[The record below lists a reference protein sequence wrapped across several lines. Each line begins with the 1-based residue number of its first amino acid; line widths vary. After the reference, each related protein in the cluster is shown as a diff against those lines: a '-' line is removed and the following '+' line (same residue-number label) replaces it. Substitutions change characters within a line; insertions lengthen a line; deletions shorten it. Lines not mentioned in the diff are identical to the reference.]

1 MLRTAA
7 CDTLRE
13 LYIRSCQW
21 RGAQTLFADERERA
35 SGAEALERSLRLAR
49 GLQALGIRR
58 GEVIACLARAST
70 RHAIGWFG
78 GILGGTPVCNLHVRE
93 TPQRIGEALAW
104 LGATALLHD
113 AELDDLA
120 RDALARSG
128 MRCAQISLGARG
140 TADACYDELLAAN
153 EPLAAASAAPA
164 PDELAA
170 IVLSSGS
177 TGRPKGILHT
187 QRTLLEAAKGGQ
199 YAFGGIGRR
208 DATLMTMQPSFAAWA
223 IVMLPFVGAGA
234 KTCFGAQ
241 FTPRIFL
248 EVVARE
254 RITVGPLVPTM
265 WRMVFDEDL
274 SRYDLSSLRIV
285 TIAGEPPAARDIER
299 LHASI
304 CPRLASLYLAG
315 EGFTASAV
323 VAFTE
328 DLLREGKAASTGR
341 PAPGVDVKIIDPAG
355 GFDDELPPGEIGEI
369 ALSGP
374 SLAVGYWKDPEV
386 TRQRFRERWWR
397 SGDLGRI
404 DADGDLWV
412 VGRIDNVINT
422 GGIKVSGE
430 EVERALL
437 GHPQVAQCAVVGAP
451 DAGFGERIE
460 AYVVARGAPPHAAE
474 LEAYCR
480 GPGGLAGF
488 KLPRAYHFVSEL
500 PTGPTGKLY
509 RRALRA

>member
-35 SGAEALERSLRLAR
+35 SGTESLERALRLAR
-49 GLQALGIRR
+49 GLQRLGTQH
-58 GEVIACLARAST
+58 GEVIAFLARAST

-78 GILGGTPVCNLHVRE
+78 GVLGGTPVCNLHVRE

-113 AELDDLA
+113 AELEDLA
-120 RDALARSG
+120 RDALARAG
-128 MRCAQISLGARG
+128 IRCARVSLGARG
-140 TADACYDELLAAN
+140 TADACYDELLAAAGPV
-153 EPLAAASAAPA
+153 ELAGPAPA
-164 PDELAA
+164 PDDLAA

-208 DATLMTMQPSFAAWA
+208 DATLMYMQPSFAAWA

-241 FTPRIFL
+241 FTPAGFL
-248 EVVARE
+248 EAVARE
-254 RITVGPLVPTM
+254 RITLGPLVPTM

-274 SRYDLSSLRIV
+274 SRHDLSSLRIV

-304 CPRLASLYLAG
+304 CPRIASLYLAG

-355 GFDDELPPGEIGEI
+355 GFDEELPPGEVGEI

-374 SLAVGYWKDPEV
+374 SLAVGYWKDPEL
-386 TRQRFRERWWR
+386 TRARFHERWWR

-404 DADGDLWV
+404 DAEGDLWV
-412 VGRIDNVINT
+412 LGRIDNLINT

-437 GHPQVAQCAVVGAP
+437 GHPAVAQCAVVGAP
-451 DAGFGERIE
+451 DEAFGERIE
-460 AYVVARGAPPHAAE
+460 AYIVARGAPPREAE
-474 LEAYCR
+474 LDAHCR

>member
-1 MLRTAA
+1 MRTGA
-7 CDTLRE
+7 CDTLRD
-13 LYIRSCQW
+13 LYLRSCRW
-21 RGAQTLFADERERA
+21 SGAQDLFADERERA
-35 SGAEALERSLRLAR
+35 SGTEALERSLRLAR
-49 GLQALGIRR
+49 GLQALGVAR
-58 GEVIACLARAST
+58 GEVVAFLSRAST
-70 RHAIGWFG
+70 RHALAWFAGIVG
-78 GILGGTPVCNLHVRE
+78 GMVVCNLHVRE

-113 AELDDLA
+113 AELEDLA
-120 RDALARSG
+120 REALARSG
-128 MRCAQISLGARG
+128 VRCTRVSLGAPG
-140 TADACYDELLAAN
+140 SADACYDELVAAN

-164 PDELAA
+164 ADELAA

-199 YAFGGIGRR
+199 YAFGGVGRR
-208 DATLMTMQPSFAAWA
+208 DATLLFMQPSFAAWA

-241 FTPRIFL
+241 FTPVDFL
-248 EVVARE
+248 EAVARE
-254 RITVGPLVPTM
+254 RITLGPLVPTM
-265 WRMVFDEDL
+265 WRMVLDEDL
-274 SRYDLSSLRIV
+274 SRHDLSSLRIV
-285 TIAGEPPAARDIER
+285 TIAGEPPAARDIAR
-299 LHASI
+299 LHAHV
-304 CPRLASLYLAG
+304 CPRIASLYLAG

-341 PAPGVDVKIIDPAG
+341 PAPGVDVKIIDPMG
-355 GFDDELPPGEIGEI
+355 GFDDELPPGEVGEI

-374 SLAVGYWKDPEV
+374 SLAVGYWKDPEL
-386 TRQRFRERWWR
+386 TRARFRERWWR

-404 DADGDLWV
+404 DSDGDLWV
-412 VGRIDNVINT
+412 VGRIDNLINS

-437 GHPQVAQCAVVGAP
+437 SHPAVAQCAVVGAP
-451 DAGFGERIE
+451 DATFGERVV
-460 AYVVARGAPPHAAE
+460 AYVVVRGAPPSETDLDAF
-474 LEAYCR
+474 CR

-488 KLPRAYHFVSEL
+488 KVPRAYRFVSEL

-509 RRALRA
+509 RRALRG